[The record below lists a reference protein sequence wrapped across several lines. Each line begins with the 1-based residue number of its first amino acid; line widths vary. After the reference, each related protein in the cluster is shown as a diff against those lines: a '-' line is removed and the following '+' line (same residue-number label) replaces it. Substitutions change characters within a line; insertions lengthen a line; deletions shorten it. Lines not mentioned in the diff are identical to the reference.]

1 MCLLIFAHHASE
13 QFPLLVAANRDE
25 FHDRP
30 TRPAMFWP
38 KNPELLAGQDA
49 RLGGTWMG
57 CTRAGKFA
65 AVTNFRD
72 PAQTAQAPR
81 SRGELPLDFLLG
93 QLPPERYLE
102 QVQKRSHEYAGFN
115 LLLGDAQ
122 TLWYFSNSVSGGDK
136 KPLEPRALQP
146 GVYGLSNAQLDTPW
160 PKVELGK
167 KHMQE
172 LLLHGNPIEHD
183 ALLTLVNSSKLAAID
198 SLPQTGMNSEMEQL
212 LSSQFI
218 QSEHYGTRSST
229 TLWLDHAGSASWREL
244 SFDPAGATKLSQ
256 REDFRYR

>member
-30 TRPAMFWP
+30 TRPSMFWP
-38 KNPELLAGQDA
+38 SHPDLLAGQDV

-72 PAQTAQAPR
+72 PTQSAQAPR
-81 SRGELPLDFLLG
+81 SRGELPLDFLVG
-93 QLPPERYLE
+93 QLQAEQYLE

-115 LLLGDAQ
+115 LLLGDAKN
-122 TLWYFSNSVSGGDK
+122 LWYFSNSVSGDSK
-136 KPLEPRALQP
+136 SPQEPRALEP
-146 GVYGLSNAQLDTPW
+146 GVYGLSNARLDTPW

-167 KHMQE
+167 KHLRD
-172 LLLHGNPIEHD
+172 LLSDGHPIEHD
-183 ALLTLVNSSKLAAID
+183 TLLRLVSSSKLADID
-198 SLPQTGMNSEMEQL
+198 SLQQMGMNSEMERL

-218 QSEHYGTRSST
+218 QSQTYGTRSSA
-229 TLWLDHAGSASWREL
+229 TLWLDHAGAASWREL
-244 SFDPAGATKLSQ
+244 SFDPAGNTTLSQ
-256 REDFRYR
+256 CEDFRYS

>member
-1 MCLLIFAHHASE
+1 MCLLIFAHQASE
-13 QFPLLVAANRDE
+13 EFPLLVAANRDE

-30 TRPAMFWP
+30 TRPSMFWP
-38 KNPELLAGQDA
+38 KHPGLLAGQDI

-65 AVTNFRD
+65 AVTNFRE

-93 QLPPERYLE
+93 QLKPEQYLE
-102 QVQKRSHEYAGFN
+102 QVKKRSHEYAGFN

-122 TLWYFSNSVSGGDK
+122 TLWYFSNSVSEDDQQ
-136 KPLEPRALQP
+136 PQQPRVLPP
-146 GVYGLSNAQLDTPW
+146 GIYGLSNAQLDTPW

-167 KHMQE
+167 NRMQE
-172 LLLHGNPIEHD
+172 LLSHGNPIEHD
-183 ALLTLVNSSKLAAID
+183 AMLTLVSSSELVDIN
-198 SLPQTGMNSEMEQL
+198 SLPKTGMNSAMEQL
-212 LSSQFI
+212 LSSQVV
-218 QSEHYGTRSST
+218 QSQHYGTRSST
-229 TLWLDHAGSASWREL
+229 TIWLDKAGSASWREL
-244 SFDPAGATKLSQ
+244 SFDPAGNTTLSQ